1 MRNVIF
7 DVGGVLLDWNPDQ
20 LLQGYYA
27 EPAERAAMKR
37 AIFLHAD
44 WLEVDRG
51 TLSEEALLARIARRL
66 GRPVPELAGLFGTVR
81 ESLRPKL
88 DTVAL
93 LEALAARGVP
103 LYCLSNMPLETFTYL
118 RERFGFWDLFR
129 GIVISGEIRLVK
141 PQPEIFEYLLAR
153 YELSAADTILI
164 DDYAVNVEAAQALGL
179 QTVLFTDARRC
190 EQALRPLLLDSPGS
204 RDAAERM

>member
-20 LLQGYYA
+20 VLKGYYA
-27 EPAERAAMKR
+27 EPAERAVMKQ
-37 AIFLHAD
+37 AIFHHAD

-51 TLSEEALLARIARRL
+51 ALTEEELLQRIARRL

-81 ESLRPKL
+81 ESLQPKL

-93 LEALAARGVP
+93 LQSLATRGVP
-103 LYCLSNMPLETFTYL
+103 LYCLSNMPLGTFTYL
-118 RERFGFWDLFR
+118 RGRFGFWELFR

-141 PQPEIFEYLLAR
+141 PQPEIFKYLLDR
-153 YELSAADTILI
+153 YDLSAADTVFI
-164 DDYAVNVEAAQALGL
+164 DDYPVNVEAARALGL
-179 QTVLFTDARRC
+179 QTVLFTDAQRC
-190 EQALRPLLLDSPGS
+190 EEALRALLPPPRALP
-204 RDAAERM
+204 

>member
-7 DVGGVLLDWNPDQ
+7 DVGGVLLDWNPDR

-27 EPAERAAMKR
+27 ESAERAAMMR

-51 TLSEEALLARIARRL
+51 ALSEEELLERVARRL

-81 ESLRPKL
+81 ESLQPKL
-88 DTVAL
+88 DTIAL
-93 LEALAARGVP
+93 LQSLAARNVP
-103 LYCLSNMPLETFTYL
+103 LYCLSNMPLEAYAYL
-118 RERFGFWDLFR
+118 RGRFGFWDLFR

-141 PQPEIFEYLLAR
+141 PQPEIFEYLLRR
-153 YELSAADTILI
+153 YDLSAADTILI
-164 DDYAVNVEAAQALGL
+164 DDYPVNVKAAQASGL

-190 EQALRPLLLDSPGS
+190 EEALRPLLSPP
-204 RDAAERM
+204 RALQ